1 MERRRPGPL
10 PRAASAPTR
19 WSATRLR
26 RHGGDY
32 SPRLPA
38 TSRGGRPRRVSAS
51 MRQLSPVARSSA
63 RTAGRHRLGPPQQGK
78 PCRLRRQRPGRSRWG
93 LFPRRR
99 RQLRRVSLRGHT
111 PDTAGGS
118 SRCSAALAGRR
129 ASVGFPAGRPCVI
142 STSRKR
148 LAVLL
153 SFSQA
158 QPLSA
163 ETECYRR

>member
-10 PRAASAPTR
+10 PRAANAPTR
-19 WSATRLR
+19 GTATWPR
-26 RHGGDY
+26 RHGGGY

-38 TSRGGRPRRVSAS
+38 TSRGSRPRRASAS
-51 MRQLSPVARSSA
+51 MRQLSSVARSSA
-63 RTAGRHRLGPPQQGK
+63 RTANDTAWGH
-78 PCRLRRQRPGRSRWG
+78 RSRASLAAFVANG
-93 LFPRRR
+93 
-99 RQLRRVSLRGHT
+99 RVDPAGGSFHDSDANAQQRAT
-111 PDTAGGS
+111 TRTDTAGGS

-142 STSRKR
+142 LTSRKR

>member
-10 PRAASAPTR
+10 PRAADTPTR
-19 WSATRLR
+19 GTATWPKQ
-26 RHGGDY
+26 HGGGY

-38 TSRGGRPRRVSAS
+38 TSRGSHPRKASAS
-51 MRQLSPVARSSA
+51 IRQLSSAAGSSA
-63 RTAGRHRLGPPQQGK
+63 RTANDTAWGH
-78 PCRLRRQRPGRSRWG
+78 RSRARPAAFVANG
-93 LFPRRR
+93 
-99 RQLRRVSLRGHT
+99 RVDPTGGVLSTTATHYAQQRAT
-111 PDTAGGS
+111 TRTDTAGGS

-142 STSRKR
+142 LTSRKR